1 MEDGIDL
8 TYDMNDGV
16 YQVVVRYRK
25 LVVTRIGFLRLPM
38 SFLKFSIGS
47 KEQTRII

>member
-1 MEDGIDL
+1 MEDDIDL

-16 YQVVVRYRK
+16 LQVVARYRK
-25 LVVTRIGFLRLPM
+25 LVVTRIGFLCLPM